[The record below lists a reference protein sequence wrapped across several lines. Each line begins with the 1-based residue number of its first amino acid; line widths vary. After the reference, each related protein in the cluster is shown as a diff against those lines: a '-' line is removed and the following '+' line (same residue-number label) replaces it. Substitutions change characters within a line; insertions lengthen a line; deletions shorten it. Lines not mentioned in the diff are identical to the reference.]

1 VPDRF
6 AYPTRDGHT
15 CHGLYYPPVPA
26 RHRPPLIIRAHPGP
40 TANAAERLDPA
51 VQFFTRNGFAV
62 ADIDYRGST
71 GYGRHY
77 RDQLR
82 LRWGVLDPHDCADAA
97 RHLAATGR
105 ADPARTVITGASA
118 GGYTALRALL
128 ESATPFAAA
137 TATSAVIDPAAW
149 RQAVPRFQAHH
160 TDSLIG
166 PWPEAAGTYR
176 QRSVLHHASRIHHPV
191 LLIHG
196 TADPITPAYH
206 AEQLAAV
213 LHRSGRPCTLL
224 LLPGEGHTLKAS
236 ASITAALHAELDHY
250 QHAFEA
256 RSAGD

>member
-6 AYPTRDGHT
+6 AYPTRDGDT
-15 CHGLYYPPVPA
+15 CHGLYYPPVPVQ
-26 RHRPPLIIRAHPGP
+26 HRPPLIIRAHPGP
-40 TANAAERLDPA
+40 TANASERLDPV

-71 GYGRHY
+71 GYGRRY

-82 LRWGVLDPHDCADAA
+82 LQWGVLDPRDCADAA

-128 ESATPFAAA
+128 EPATPFVAA

-149 RQAVPRFQAHH
+149 RQAAPRFQRHH

-166 PWPEAAGTYR
+166 PWPEAADTYR
-176 QRSVLHHASRIHHPV
+176 HRSVLHQATGIRHPV

-196 TADPITPAYH
+196 TADRITPAAQ
-206 AEQLAAV
+206 AEQLAAL

-224 LLPGEGHTLKAS
+224 LLPGEGHTLKA
-236 ASITAALHAELDHY
+236 AANIRAALHAELAHY
-250 QHAFEA
+250 RRTFEA
-256 RSAGD
+256 RPGGA